1 MRGDS
6 CTMGECRD
14 TYSATR
20 GAPRATSRRCHP
32 VCVCAC
38 LYSYQHLHV
47 SIHAFMHQ
55 HTHASIPTLSL
66 AVSLKH
72 TRTRTRAR
80 ARTHTHT
87 HTHNHTRACMH
98 AYIQPPKAPSCITPC
113 MVGVSKTSV
122 GSSEGASGAGSSA
135 HAPRMYLF
143 AGGKSRR
150 STMALRPGPSTHS
163 HASAA
168 RHLYLCVHGFTCV
181 RARVHARAGV

>member
-1 MRGDS
+1 MYDGRVQRYVQ
-6 CTMGECRD
+6 RD
-14 TYSATR
+14 
-20 GAPRATSRRCHP
+20 PRRAQGHFKKMPPCVR
-32 VCVCAC
+32 VCVCVFIPTPAC
-38 LYSYQHLHV
+38 IDSC
-47 SIHAFMHQ
+47 IHASAHPCFYTHSLSRCLSET
-55 HTHASIPTLSL
+55 HTNTHA
-66 AVSLKH
+66 
-72 TRTRTRAR
+72 RAR
-80 ARTHTHT
+80 ARTHT

-168 RHLYLCVHGFTCV
+168 RHLYLCVHVCTCV
-181 RARVHARAGV
+181 RAGVHARAGV